1 MHVGRFQVIGL
12 VGIALFALGAVLA
25 IVLPQ
30 MSPSYGGAI
39 GLAWPLFLIGGV
51 LFWVGVIG
59 GVVEAFRGLSR
70 RPGIPPA
77 GLPPPP
83 R

>member
-1 MHVGRFQVIGL
+1 MRVGRFQVIGL

-25 IVLPQ
+25 IVVPQ

-39 GLAWPLFLIGGV
+39 GLSWPLFLIGGV

-59 GVVEAFRGLSR
+59 GVVEALRGPAR
-70 RPGIPPA
+70 RAGVRPA